1 MTTNTSQS
9 GLLRSGQ
16 LARQAGVSRDTLRH
30 YERRGLLMPAGRTS
44 NGYRYYRPEALGRV
58 RLVRAA
64 LSIGFSLEELA
75 RILRARDRGL
85 APCKEVR
92 ELAGR
97 KLEALEAQLR
107 ELQTWRDQLLRTL
120 SQWDKSLHK
129 VQPGRRAGLLEAFV
143 AANPGNAERLSPLLT
158 QSLRRKL
165 GKKERQR

>member
-1 MTTNTSQS
+1 MTTNASQP

-30 YERRGLLMPAGRTS
+30 YERKGLLSPAARAS

-97 KLEALEAQLR
+97 KLVALEAQLR
-107 ELQTWRDQLLRTL
+107 ELRAWRNQLRRTL
-120 SQWDKSLHK
+120 SQWDKSLRK
-129 VQPGRRAGLLEAFV
+129 VRPGRQAGLLEAFV
-143 AANPGNAERLSPLLT
+143 VANPGSAQRLSPLLT

-165 GKKERQR
+165 GKKER

>member
-1 MTTNTSQS
+1 MTTKATQT

-30 YERRGLLMPAGRTS
+30 YERKGLLSPARAG
-44 NGYRYYRPEALGRV
+44 NGYRYYPPDALARV
-58 RLVRAA
+58 RLVRSA

-85 APCKEVR
+85 APCREVR

-97 KLEALEAQLR
+97 KLQALEVQVR
-107 ELQTWRDQLLRTL
+107 ELQTWRDQLRQTL
-120 SQWDKSLHK
+120 SQWDRSLRK
-129 VQPGRRAGLLEAFV
+129 AGPGRRAGLLEAFV
-143 AANPGNAERLSPLLT
+143 AANPGSTQRLSPLLT

-165 GKKERQR
+165 GNNERQR

>member
-1 MTTNTSQS
+1 MTTTASQP

-30 YERRGLLMPAGRTS
+30 YERKGLLMPAGRTS
-44 NGYRYYRPEALGRV
+44 NGYRYYRPESLGRV

-75 RILRARDRGL
+75 RILCARDRGL

-97 KLEALEAQLR
+97 KLKALEAQLR
-107 ELQTWRDQLLRTL
+107 ELQAWRNQ
-120 SQWDKSLHK
+120 
-129 VQPGRRAGLLEAFV
+129 
-143 AANPGNAERLSPLLT
+143 
-158 QSLRRKL
+158 LRRTSRSGTSRCARSSPGDKRGCWRRSWSPIPGARSGCL
-165 GKKERQR
+165 LS